1 MEPLVLSDE
10 SNPDSTNE
18 FSPDNTFIGIFT
30 PMKDYLNCEEEG
42 VRNYVTAEIP
52 TWNIVKDIDMRL
64 FSEYGFTYPN
74 NHLLNTQLDLLNF
87 PDDEW
92 LLCPIQLKYKSGDW
106 DIQIGMSGKC
116 KQGQTALDGM
126 LLELEEELGFKYNGS
141 DTVSDPLITNH
152 NSFWYDQRRK
162 TEYMYSRF
170 TFKIN
175 LDNLKLIDKS
185 VDTPIVTVSDEDD
198 YYTTIACL
206 VCGKLTHITKV
217 LQIKKVDYSCNKDRI
232 VGMAYVSGKTVKK
245 FMMIAIEVQEARDRE
260 ARDREVRDREVRDRE
275 VRDRESRTQEE
286 IPWKTKTN
294 RKNRK

>member
-10 SNPDSTNE
+10 SNPESTTE
-18 FSPDNTFIGIFT
+18 FSLDNTFIGIFN
-30 PMKDYLNCEEEG
+30 PRKNLNCEKG
-42 VRNYVTAEIP
+42 VRDYVTAEIP
-52 TWNIVKDIDMRL
+52 VWETIENIPMES
-64 FSEYGFTYPN
+64 FSEYGFTLPN
-74 NHLLNTQLDLLNF
+74 NHLLNTDLDLLNI
-87 PDDEW
+87 PDDKW
-92 LLCPIQLKYKSGDW
+92 LLCPIQLKYKRDDW

-116 KQGQTALDGM
+116 KQDQDVVDGM
-126 LLELEEELGFKYNGS
+126 LLELEEELGFKYNS
-141 DTVSDPLITNH
+141 DAVLQPLITTH
-152 NSFWYDQRRK
+152 NSYWYDDKRRRIK
-162 TEYMYSRF
+162 YSYSRS

-185 VDTPIVTVSDEDD
+185 VDQPIVTVSDEDD
-198 YYTTIACL
+198 YYRTIACL
-206 VCGKLTHITKV
+206 VCGKLTDITKV

-245 FMMIAIEVQEARDRE
+245 FMTRTIEVQEARDRE